1 MSSEALRATLT
12 ALVDAELAGD
22 LDAYARRLAP
32 DVVEEYPQSRERIHG
47 PQNIVRVMGSHPTP
61 PRGDTKPRLTLLGD
75 ERAAIEMHVRYADDP
90 WWIVGIL
97 EFRDGLLRR
106 ERAYFAPELEPAAWR
121 ADWVV
126 PVPGDRPATDPG
138 GHEAVERDI
147 VERYFR
153 AQSESDLATLTRLR
167 HHDFVHDMPQS
178 GERFPTPDSYVEAHG
193 HYPGGLPAL
202 KPLGLT
208 GPEDQWVIGA
218 APLPMRVSGHGAHWV
233 GEAELIYPSG
243 DRWFDVLFVEC
254 RDGRVLAERSYWCQP
269 FEPPDWRKELVE
281 RY

>member
-22 LDAYARRLAP
+22 LEAYAQRLAP
-32 DVVEEYPQSRERIHG
+32 DAVEEYPQSRERIHG
-47 PQNIVRVMGSHPTP
+47 RQNIVRVMSNHPTP
-61 PRGDTKPRLTLLGD
+61 PRMDATPRFTLLGD
-75 ERAAIEMHVRYADDP
+75 ERAAVEMHVHYANEP
-90 WWIVGIL
+90 WWIVGVL
-97 EFRDGLLRR
+97 DLHDGLVRR
-106 ERAYFAPELEPAAWR
+106 ERAYFAPEFEPAAWR

-126 PVPGDRPATDPG
+126 PIPGEHPAPDPG
-138 GHEAVERDI
+138 GHEAVHRDV

-167 HHDFVHDMPQS
+167 HRDFVHDMPQS
-178 GERFPTPDSYVEAHG
+178 GERFPTQDSYVEAHA

-202 KPLGLT
+202 KPLGLS
-208 GPEDQWVIGA
+208 GPEDQWVVGA
-218 APLPMRVSGHGAHWV
+218 SPLPMRVSGHGAHWV
-233 GEAELIYPSG
+233 GEAELIYPGG
-243 DRWFDVLFVEC
+243 DSWFDVLFMDF

-269 FEPPDWRKELVE
+269 FEAPEWRSGLAE